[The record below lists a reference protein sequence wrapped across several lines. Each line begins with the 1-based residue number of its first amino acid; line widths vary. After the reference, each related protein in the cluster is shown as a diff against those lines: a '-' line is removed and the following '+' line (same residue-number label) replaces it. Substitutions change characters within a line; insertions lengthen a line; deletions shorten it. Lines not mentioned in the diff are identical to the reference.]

1 MSAPTRPQ
9 ALVDY
14 LRLAADYLQKSGSA
28 SPRLDAELLLA
39 HVLGMDRVALYVNF
53 DRPLVPGEVDR
64 YRELLRQRARG
75 TPIAYILGSKPFL
88 TTRVAV
94 GPGVLIP
101 RPETELLVEA
111 AAARLRE
118 MPGEELLAADV
129 GTGSGAIA
137 IGLALLEPRARVAA
151 LDISADA
158 VRTARANVERH
169 GLENRI
175 EVMEGDLLAPLAE
188 PPRARRWA
196 GRLDAVVS
204 NPPYIAT
211 PELATLPR
219 DIRDFEPRVA
229 LDGGPDGLTVYRRLI
244 PQAAALL
251 RPGGLLAL
259 EIGSDQG
266 EALQRLLAADGRW
279 RSVELRRD
287 YAGQDRIVLA
297 EKETT
302 TAP

>member
-118 MPGEELLAADV
+118 MPGAELLAADV

-151 LDISADA
+151 LTFPPTRCAQP
-158 VRTARANVERH
+158 ANAERH
-169 GLENRI
+169 GLENASGHGRRPY
-175 EVMEGDLLAPLAE
+175 MPLAE
-188 PPRARRWA
+188 RCGPPLGGPA
-196 GRLDAVVS
+196 DAVS
-204 NPPYIAT
+204 TRRTSPRRSWPRCPGTFAT
-211 PELATLPR
+211 SSPGWPWTA
-219 DIRDFEPRVA
+219 
-229 LDGGPDGLTVYRRLI
+229 GP
-244 PQAAALL
+244 
-251 RPGGLLAL
+251 
-259 EIGSDQG
+259 
-266 EALQRLLAADGRW
+266 
-279 RSVELRRD
+279 
-287 YAGQDRIVLA
+287 
-297 EKETT
+297 
-302 TAP
+302 TA